1 MTMTTL
7 LFPSIATYFEV
18 SNGGDPARLAGCFT
32 EDAFVRD
39 ERHTHQGHS
48 AIQSW
53 IAGTRAAFD
62 YSVTPMKVT
71 QDGARVTVVAKVAGN
86 FPGSPVM
93 LDHLFLMSGDDI
105 HSLEIR

>member
-7 LFPSIATYFEV
+7 LFPSIAIYFEV

-32 EDAFVRD
+32 EDALVRD

-53 IAGTRAAFD
+53 MAGTRAAFD

-71 QDGARVTVVAKVAGN
+71 QDGARVTVVARVAGN

-93 LDHLFLMSGDDI
+93 LEHLFLMAGDDI